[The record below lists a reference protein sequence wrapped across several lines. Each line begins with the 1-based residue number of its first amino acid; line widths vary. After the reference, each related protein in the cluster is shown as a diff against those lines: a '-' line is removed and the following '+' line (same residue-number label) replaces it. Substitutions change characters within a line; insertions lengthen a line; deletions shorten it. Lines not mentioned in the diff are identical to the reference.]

1 MKLRTAHFSE
11 YFGVFN
17 RDVKQP
23 LDLIEKRPSTLVL
36 GHSHQRAL
44 SSDRL
49 ESELR
54 EVSHCCEARIRSID
68 RSIDNISSRMSLSLS
83 RTLSILSFGC
93 FFTQDT
99 LTKPCSN
106 VGLIAHA
113 NLSGVTPCLQ
123 WPRIELTVACLSVG
137 GGGNNDVVLH
147 SSDYAGRSTLPHS
160 KQQTL

>member
-1 MKLRTAHFSE
+1 MVTTSSTRLVLYS
-11 YFGVFN
+11 GS
-17 RDVKQP
+17 VKEP
-23 LDLIEKRPSTLVL
+23 LDLIDRNDLPLGFL
-36 GHSHQRAL
+36 GHRHQGAL
-44 SSDRL
+44 TSDRL

-54 EVSHCCEARIRSID
+54 EPSRCSEARIRSMD
-68 RSIDNISSRMSLSLS
+68 RSSDNISSRMSLSLS